1 MPGGSIEVEEN
12 PKIAAERE
20 VYEESGVKGRILRS
34 IGQVLVSRGYP
45 IFEMISGTI
54 VSLSQHQ
61 NIDRPILRGY
71 SKYH

>member
-34 IGQVLVSRGYP
+34 IGQVLVSGGYP

-54 VSLSQHQ
+54 VSLSQHK
-61 NIDRPILRGY
+61 NIDILRGY